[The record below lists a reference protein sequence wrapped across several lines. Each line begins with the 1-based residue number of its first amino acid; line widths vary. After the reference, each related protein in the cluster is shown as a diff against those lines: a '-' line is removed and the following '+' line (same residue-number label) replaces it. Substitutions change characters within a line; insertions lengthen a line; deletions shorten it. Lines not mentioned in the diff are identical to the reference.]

1 MFTYVETKIIAEKKK
16 QLTTR
21 IKEIIT
27 ERLDLEIE
35 PHFITDVDQPL
46 FGRGLGV
53 DSLDALELFLAIEE
67 EFGVAVDD
75 ENMAVLGSINK
86 IADFIEENRE
96 DDVQ

>member
-1 MFTYVETKIIAEKKK
+1 M
-16 QLTTR
+16 
-21 IKEIIT
+21 
-27 ERLDLEIE
+27 
-35 PHFITDVDQPL
+35 
-46 FGRGLGV
+46 

-67 EFGVAVDD
+67 EFGVAVYD

>member
-1 MFTYVETKIIAEKKK
+1 MFTYVETKIIAEKRK

-35 PHFITDVDQPL
+35 PHHITDDQPL

-67 EFGVAVDD
+67 EFGVAVYD

-96 DDVQ
+96 DDAL